1 MQTNALLAR
10 IQKHSLTAQ
19 RYNDLMT
26 SPLQVHSHH
35 QTKQLHNTPDYEIIN
50 NVKQKKQ
57 PQEQEQPRKQMQTQK
72 NWYTISANDQLF
84 WCMLMIARSWDEDDL
99 PEQRNRFEIEKKEK
113 LELTEKL
120 QKTEK
125 VIWREMKLTRTGI
138 CNKMAEAIYGK
149 IGMDEMRAIAFLYE
163 KNIIYIWGNCC
174 VVMNGARGVCG
185 ASVSANANANA
196 TQWHVIIRK
205 REGYFLATDEYAK
218 EMKKNVDD
226 GEYYVVEDPNKPL
239 MSLASYKL
247 SDLDLIADKL
257 KINVNREDGKHKLK
271 KDIYDEISRVINKI

>member
-1 MQTNALLAR
+1 M
-10 IQKHSLTAQ
+10 
-19 RYNDLMT
+19 
-26 SPLQVHSHH
+26 
-35 QTKQLHNTPDYEIIN
+35 IN

-57 PQEQEQPRKQMQTQK
+57 QQEQPRKQIQEKPKQQMQTQPQTQK
-72 NWYTISANDQLF
+72 KWYTISANDQLF

-120 QKTEK
+120 QKTDK

-185 ASVSANANANA
+185 ASVSANA

-218 EMKKNVDD
+218 EMKKNVDE